1 MGNTP
6 SSTTDISKID
16 TVKLKNY
23 NYYKKLQEARGN
35 FNYTYGKKEYPRGFT
50 SHDKKIVDG
59 RYSPAR
65 PIFTKK
71 QFLLL
76 LSLVILVLIFSQILR
91 KNKGY
96 FAYSSFLVVLFLLA
110 IPFFYMM
117 KASYYS
123 ILAYI
128 VIIIILGNM
137 GYGWGLFSVMINL
150 NPLKKKPKIKTPITE
165 APLTNAAPPPPTK

>member
-1 MGNTP
+1 M
-6 SSTTDISKID
+6 TDEIKKD

-35 FNYTYGKKEYPRGFT
+35 YNYTYGKKEYPRGFT

-59 RYSPAR
+59 RYSPSNIR
-65 PIFTKK
+65 ITKK
-71 QFLLL
+71 HILLL
-76 LSLVILVLIFSQILR
+76 LSTIILVLIFSQILR

-96 FAYSSFLVVLFLLA
+96 FAYSSFLVVLFLLG

-123 ILAYI
+123 ILAYVI
-128 VIIIILGNM
+128 IIIILGNM
-137 GYGWGLFSVMINL
+137 GYGWGLFSVMLNL
-150 NPLKKKPKIKTPITE
+150 NPLKKPKVKAPPVVTPV
-165 APLTNAAPPPPTK
+165 TNAKPPPPTK

>member
-6 SSTTDISKID
+6 SSTIEKD
-16 TVKLKNY
+16 TVKLDNY

-50 SHDKKIVDG
+50 SHDKKIADG

-91 KNKGY
+91 KKKGY
-96 FAYSSFLVVLFLLA
+96 FAYTSFIVVLFLVF
-110 IPFFYMM
+110 IPFFYVM
-117 KASYYS
+117 KVSYYS
-123 ILAYI
+123 ILAYVI
-128 VIIIILGNM
+128 IIIILGNM
-137 GYGWGLFSVMINL
+137 GYGWGLFSVMLNL
-150 NPLKKKPKIKTPITE
+150 NPLKKKPKTPPMAETPITNTT
-165 APLTNAAPPPPTK
+165 LPPPAK

>member
-123 ILAYI
+123 ILAYVI
-128 VIIIILGNM
+128 IIIILGNM
-137 GYGWGLFSVMINL
+137 GYGWGLFSVILNL
-150 NPLKKKPKIKTPITE
+150 NPLKKKPKTPPMTETPIT
-165 APLTNAAPPPPTK
+165 NAKPPPPAK

>member
-1 MGNTP
+1 M
-6 SSTTDISKID
+6 TDEIKKD

-59 RYSPAR
+59 RYSPSNIR
-65 PIFTKK
+65 ITKK
-71 QFLLL
+71 HILLL
-76 LSLVILVLIFSQILR
+76 LSTVILVLIFSQIVR

-165 APLTNAAPPPPTK
+165 APLTNSAPSPTK